1 MNRDFQVD
9 VTFIYADTCML
20 FILYYYSLPWLLTL
34 NDVSQS
40 MENDPQVEKI
50 FFLFLICHSNYKYIS
65 RMIQEQTDFSLVDKI
80 ESFEIDMAYCFSDNK
95 IAHMD
100 LYCIFLSMSI
110 SKEKSSI

>member
-80 ESFEIDMAYCFSDNK
+80 ESFEIDMAYCFFRQQNCTFGSV
-95 IAHMD
+95 
-100 LYCIFLSMSI
+100 LYFSI
-110 SKEKSSI
+110 YSNN